1 MTDPTDALKRVLD
14 FLDGWPTRFG
24 PTISI
29 IHEDD
34 GPVELNVSDLYVLAD
49 ALKGQTFADR
59 MAAKSMAAAPD
70 VVVCEAPA
78 LPEEPKDDE
87 QYAILTP
94 VRTPSGLT
102 AGEDTTPIT
111 TQQGRKF
118 LTGEILLGFH
128 EALLWR
134 ASDARPW
141 EVVMSGHGRA

>member
-59 MAAKSMAAAPD
+59 MAAAPD
-70 VVVCEAPA
+70 AVVCEAPA
-78 LPEEPKDDE
+78 LPEEPKDE
-87 QYAILTP
+87 QYAVQL
-94 VRTPSGLT
+94 PSVSYTGLV
-102 AGEDTTPIT
+102 AGLSIKRISAK
-111 TQQGRKF
+111 QGRKF
-118 LTGEILLGFH
+118 LTGEMTLGFR

-134 ASDARPW
+134 AGDARPW